1 MTDSEIK
8 SEGFLESINSML
20 ATGEIAG
27 LIPKDERDVF
37 ALETKTV
44 YMKEAGTKGEDPST
58 LELWIYFIN
67 RVRDCLH
74 MVLAFSPVGTKF
86 RERAR
91 KFPSL
96 FSSCT
101 IDWFLPWPEEALVSV
116 SQKFL
121 NSFQIECNKETKS
134 QLEKHMGK
142 VHDIVTE
149 VCNEYF
155 QRMRRYVY
163 VTPKS
168 YLSFIDQYKQVY
180 KAKYDGIDKDDMNI
194 RNGLDKLKEAAEG
207 VEELKIDLKKE
218 EVKLKEASEVTDRL
232 LKDLEVENRKA
243 RIKEEE
249 VTQVKVRC
257 MAQKAQIMQEKD
269 EADRDLAVAIPY
281 LRRAEA
287 AVDSIKPKDIT
298 ELKGV
303 RNAVD
308 TTRLILDTINVLFQ
322 KPLVTVAPKNLA
334 ILKQEIP
341 FIADSFD
348 EYTKSTLTNQNFL
361 NNLFDFSANDKDN
374 INEETV
380 ELLEPYLTLK
390 APSGDEVFNGTV
402 AKKSS
407 QALEGMCVWAAAMS
421 DYHKQSKIV
430 KPKLRLLEIKTA
442 SLNEAEANLAAAE
455 AELKET
461 QDLKAM
467 LQRKFDDQMAE
478 KNALQERAAKTR
490 KKMD

>member
-1 MTDSEIK
+1 MTDAEVK
-8 SEGFLESINSML
+8 SEDFLESINSML

-27 LIPKDERDVF
+27 LIAKDEKDVF
-37 ALETKTV
+37 ALETKNV
-44 YMKEAGTKGEDPST
+44 YMKEAGSKGEDPST

-96 FSSCT
+96 FSACT

-121 NSFQIECNKETKS
+121 NSFKIDCPAPVKT

-142 VHDIVTE
+142 VHDLVTE
-149 VCNEYF
+149 VCDIYF

-168 YLSFIDQYKQVY
+168 YLSFIDLYKQVY
-180 KAKYDGIDKDDMNI
+180 RAKFDGIDRDDVNI
-194 RNGLDKLKEAAEG
+194 RNGLDKLKEASDG
-207 VEELKIDLKKE
+207 VEELKKDLKKE
-218 EVKLKEASEVTDRL
+218 DEKLKEASVVTENL
-232 LKDLEVENRKA
+232 LKDLEKENRKA

-249 VTQVKVRC
+249 VSQVKIRC
-257 MAQKAQIMQEKD
+257 VAQRNQIMQEKD
-269 EADRDLAVAIPY
+269 EADRDLQIAIPF
-281 LRRAEA
+281 LRRAEQ
-287 AVDSIKPKDIT
+287 AVNSIKPNDIT

-308 TTRLILDTINVLFQ
+308 TTRLILDTVNILLQ
-322 KPLVTVAPKNLA
+322 KPLVPVTPKPMF
-334 ILKQEIP
+334 IMKQDIP
-341 FIADSFD
+341 FIADSF
-348 EYTKSTLTNQNFL
+348 EEFAKATLVNANFL
-361 NNLFDFSANDKDN
+361 KSLMDFSSNEKDN

-390 APSGDEVFNGTV
+390 IPSSGEDAFTGQV

-407 QALEGMCVWAAAMS
+407 AALEGMCVWAAAMS

-442 SLNEAEANLAAAE
+442 SLQEAEDNLASAE

-461 QDLKAM
+461 QDLKAS
-467 LQRKFDDQMAE
+467 LQKKFDDQMAE
-478 KNALQERAAKTR
+478 KNAL
-490 KKMD
+490 

>member
-1 MTDSEIK
+1 LYREAGPLGKQVTFIMTDSEIK
-8 SEGFLESINSML
+8 TEGFLESINSML

-37 ALETKTV
+37 ALETKNV

-121 NSFQIECNKETKS
+121 NSFTIECSKETKS

-149 VCNEYF
+149 VCGEYF

-180 KAKYDGIDKDDMNI
+180 KAKYDGIDKDDVNI
-194 RNGLDKLKEAAEG
+194 RNGLDKLREASQG
-207 VEELKIDLKKE
+207 VEELKVDLRKE
-218 EVKLKEASEVTDRL
+218 DAKLKEASEVTDRL
-232 LKDLEVENRKA
+232 LKDLEVENKKA
-243 RIKEEE
+243 SIKEEE
-249 VTQVKVRC
+249 V
-257 MAQKAQIMQEKD
+257 A
-269 EADRDLAVAIPY
+269 
-281 LRRAEA
+281 
-287 AVDSIKPKDIT
+287 
-298 ELKGV
+298 GV
-303 RNAVD
+303 
-308 TTRLILDTINVLFQ
+308 
-322 KPLVTVAPKNLA
+322 
-334 ILKQEIP
+334 
-341 FIADSFD
+341 
-348 EYTKSTLTNQNFL
+348 
-361 NNLFDFSANDKDN
+361 
-374 INEETV
+374 
-380 ELLEPYLTLK
+380 
-390 APSGDEVFNGTV
+390 
-402 AKKSS
+402 
-407 QALEGMCVWAAAMS
+407 
-421 DYHKQSKIV
+421 
-430 KPKLRLLEIKTA
+430 
-442 SLNEAEANLAAAE
+442 
-455 AELKET
+455 
-461 QDLKAM
+461 
-467 LQRKFDDQMAE
+467 
-478 KNALQERAAKTR
+478 KTR
-490 KKMD
+490 CQAQAD

>member
-1 MTDSEIK
+1 MTDAEIK
-8 SEGFLESINSML
+8 TEDFLESINSML

-67 RVRDCLH
+67 RVRYCLH

-121 NSFQIECNKETKS
+121 NSFNIECSKETKS

-142 VHDIVTE
+142 VHDLVTE
-149 VCNEYF
+149 VCGDYF

-180 KAKYDGIDKDDMNI
+180 KNKFDNIDKDDVNI

-218 EVKLKEASEVTDRL
+218 EVKLKEASEITDKL
-232 LKDLEVENRKA
+232 LKELEIENRKA
-243 RIKEEE
+243 RAKEEE
-249 VTQVKVRC
+249 VSQVKVRC
-257 MAQKAQIMQEKD
+257 VAQRNQIMQEKE
-269 EADRDLAVAIPY
+269 EADRDLQIAIPF
-281 LRRAEA
+281 LRRAEQ

-308 TTRLILDTINVLFQ
+308 TTRLILDTINIILQ
-322 KPLVTVAPKNLA
+322 KPLVTVVPKNMY
-334 ILKQEIP
+334 IMK
-341 FIADSFD
+341 
-348 EYTKSTLTNQNFL
+348 
-361 NNLFDFSANDKDN
+361 
-374 INEETV
+374 
-380 ELLEPYLTLK
+380 
-390 APSGDEVFNGTV
+390 
-402 AKKSS
+402 
-407 QALEGMCVWAAAMS
+407 
-421 DYHKQSKIV
+421 
-430 KPKLRLLEIKTA
+430 
-442 SLNEAEANLAAAE
+442 
-455 AELKET
+455 
-461 QDLKAM
+461 
-467 LQRKFDDQMAE
+467 
-478 KNALQERAAKTR
+478 
-490 KKMD
+490 